1 MSQKSMLKFCALSVR
16 GMREKKPGEA
26 ECESPRRPKSAQRV
40 VNPAVIVYCF
50 LAFAGGG
57 CTQHVAARPDV
68 PVIPVMAAKA
78 EAKSMP
84 VELHQIGTG
93 EAYSSVS
100 IESQVAGIVSAVHY
114 TQGQFVKKGDLL
126 ASLDDRPFVAAL
138 EVARA
143 NLSKDRA
150 NSQLASVE
158 AERYENLFD
167 QGVTPKEQLDQQRAT
182 AAAQKAAVQADEAAV
197 KTAELNVSYCSIY
210 APIDGQTGSQ
220 LVFPGTVVKANDLP
234 VLVII
239 NRISPIYVDFSV
251 PQQYLDQIKSYMRRE
266 KLPVEAATSDNS
278 STEAG
283 YLTFVNNAVDAT
295 TGTIL
300 LKGTFANRDH
310 RLWPGEFVNAV
321 LRLAEEKNATVVP
334 SQAVMNGQDGDYLF
348 VIKPDMTVEP
358 RTVKVA
364 RTVKGESVIS
374 GGGVKPGETVVTDG
388 QLRLTAGTKVRI
400 KTGL

>member
-1 MSQKSMLKFCALSVR
+1 MLDVYLLSVR
-16 GMREKKPGEA
+16 GMGYKKTGKAERESLGQRKL
-26 ECESPRRPKSAQRV
+26 AQRLV
-40 VNPAVIVYCF
+40 KLGAAVCCL
-50 LAFAGGG
+50 LALATGG
-57 CTQHVAARPDV
+57 CTQHVAARPDA

-78 EAKSMP
+78 ETKSMP
-84 VELHQIGTG
+84 VELREIGTG

-126 ASLDDRPFVAAL
+126 VSLDDRPFAAAL
-138 EVARA
+138 EVVRA

-150 NSQLASVE
+150 NAQLASVE
-158 AERYENLFD
+158 AERYENLF
-167 QGVTPKEQLDQQRAT
+167 QSGVVAKEQYDQQVAS
-182 AAAQKAAVQADEAAV
+182 AAAQKSAVQADEAAV
-197 KTAELNVSYCSIY
+197 KTAELNLSYCSIY

-220 LVFPGTVVKANDLP
+220 LVFPGTVVKANDVP
-234 VLVII
+234 VLVVI
-239 NRISPIYVDFSV
+239 NRISPIYVGFSV
-251 PQQYLDQIKSYMRRE
+251 PQQYLGQIKSYMKGE
-266 KLPVEAATSDNS
+266 KLPVEATPSDNS
-278 STEAG
+278 PPEAG
-283 YLTFVNNAVDAT
+283 YLTFVNNTVDAS

-300 LKGTFANRDH
+300 LKGTFANRDR

-358 RTVKVA
+358 RTVKVS
-364 RTVKGESVIS
+364 RTVNGESVITA
-374 GGGVKPGETVVTDG
+374 GGVKPGETVVTDG